1 MYKNLCLY
9 PPILSV
15 LTVITHIL
23 LTQVSDLEN
32 ENTSLTEYRKSHAE
46 LEKEKER
53 QKNELMD
60 KIHKLEF
67 EALEIRNNANNIDTS
82 SMLLLL

>member
-1 MYKNLCLY
+1 M
-9 PPILSV
+9 
-15 LTVITHIL
+15 
-23 LTQVSDLEN
+23 QVSDLEN

>member
-1 MYKNLCLY
+1 MYKNLSLY
-9 PPILSV
+9 LPILSV

-82 SMLLLL
+82 SMLLL